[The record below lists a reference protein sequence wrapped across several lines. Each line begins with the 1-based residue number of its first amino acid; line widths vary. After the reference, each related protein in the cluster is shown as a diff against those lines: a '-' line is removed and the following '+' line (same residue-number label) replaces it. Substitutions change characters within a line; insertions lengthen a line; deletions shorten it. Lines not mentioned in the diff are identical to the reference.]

1 MSTVDHMNA
10 IADRATAKPPRLRR
24 REVVLDDGH
33 RVGLSLCGE
42 GVPLVLVHGIMAE
55 GMLYA
60 RSLRRLAGLGFRVIA
75 VDTASHG
82 RTGGLGVRGLRWSAY
97 VDLHE
102 RVLDHLGLE
111 KAVLMGHSMGG
122 RIVVDVAARNPDRV
136 LAVVPINAAIG
147 AGFDRFTKL
156 SRFVP
161 GLLPLGLGLLA
172 VDIGATLVRG
182 RRQMGSLARL
192 AAPSLL
198 DRARTLPALPAAFV
212 ATIGDQGSADR
223 LRELHRHH
231 VPTVV
236 VHSTGD
242 LAVWYPFAKSAA
254 RDAGATFVTLPG
266 AQHSWMIEHPDSLP
280 ALVADLLEGS
290 LGAAIETRGA
300 DGIDAMWADGAVG
313 LDLDAPRSQPYRLRA
328 RHRWVIDPPADGRG
342 AATADID
349 ATEPAASGGV
359 RS

>member
-1 MSTVDHMNA
+1 MPTLAEMSA
-10 IADRATAKPPRLRR
+10 IADCATAKPPRLRR
-24 REVVLDDGH
+24 REVILGDGH

-82 RTGGLGVRGLRWSAY
+82 RTAGLGPRGLRWQAY
-97 VDLHE
+97 VELHE

-111 KAVLMGHSMGG
+111 RAVLMGHSMGG
-122 RIVVDVAARNPDRV
+122 RIVVDVAARNPDRA

-172 VDIGATLVRG
+172 VDIGATIVRG
-182 RRQMGSLARL
+182 RREMGALARL

-198 DRARTLPALPAAFV
+198 DRARALPTVPAAFV
-212 ATIGDQGSADR
+212 ATISDQGSAER
-223 LRELHRHH
+223 LRELRRQR
-231 VPTVV
+231 VPTIV

-242 LAVWYPFAKSAA
+242 LAIWYPFAKDAA
-254 RDAGATFVTLPG
+254 RDAGATLVTVPR

-280 ALVADLLEGS
+280 ALVADLLDGP
-290 LGAAIETRGA
+290 LGAAIDDRGSE
-300 DGIDAMWADGAVG
+300 GIDAMWHEGALG
-313 LDLDAPRSQPYRLRA
+313 LDLDAPRSRPYRLQA
-328 RHRWVIDPPADGRG
+328 KHHWVIDPPPVDRTAD
-342 AATADID
+342 ATADID
-349 ATEPAASGGV
+349 TADRAASF
-359 RS
+359 

>member
-1 MSTVDHMNA
+1 MNA
-10 IADRATAKPPRLRR
+10 IADRTTARPPRLRR

-82 RTGGLGVRGLRWSAY
+82 RTSGLGVRGLRWAEY
-97 VDLHE
+97 VELHE

-122 RIVVDVAARNPDRV
+122 RIVVDVAARNPDRA
-136 LAVVPINAAIG
+136 LAVIPVNAAIG
-147 AGFDRFTKL
+147 AGFDRFTRL
-156 SRFVP
+156 SWVVP

-172 VDIGATLVRG
+172 TDIGATLVRG
-182 RRQMGSLARL
+182 RREMGSLARL
-192 AAPSLL
+192 AAPSLV
-198 DRARTLPALPAAFV
+198 DRARALPSLPAAFV
-212 ATIGDQGSADR
+212 ATITDQGSASR
-223 LRELHRHH
+223 LRELREHQ
-231 VPTVV
+231 VPAIV

-242 LAVWYPFAKSAA
+242 LAIWYPFAKSAA
-254 RDAGATFVTLPG
+254 VDAGATLVTLPR

-290 LGAAIETRGA
+290 LGAAIDDRGA
-300 DGIDAMWADGAVG
+300 AGIDAMWADDALG
-313 LDLDAPRSQPYRLRA
+313 LRLDAPRSRPYRLRA
-328 RHRWVIDPPADGRG
+328 KHRWVIDPPSDGQDAAPADV
-342 AATADID
+342 ATADS
-349 ATEPAASGGV
+349 TGV
-359 RS
+359 GSRVGS